1 MVRRDFLK
9 ALGIGVGTAS
19 LSGWL
24 PALAGAAQA
33 GGTQAGAAARRTKS
47 CILLW
52 MTGGP
57 SHLDTFDLKPEAR
70 SEVRGEFR
78 PIATSVPGIQISE
91 HFPRFARLLGHAA
104 IIRGMNTPEVDHQL
118 ASYHLHTGYQNRAG
132 GLSFPALGSI
142 ASQEL
147 GRGDFPLPSYAVIG
161 PGPQD
166 GTRAGFLG
174 PRHQPLYVPEPA
186 RGVENLTSLVDGVR
200 FERQFGLLRELE
212 SSFYRAYQAPAS
224 RAHSTML
231 ESSVRMMR
239 AQEAQAFD
247 LTREPEAA
255 RGRYGRTSFGQGCLL
270 ARRLIEVGVPFV
282 EVNMGLGNDG
292 WDTHTN
298 NFPRTRTLSAQ
309 VDPAMSAL
317 VEDLRDR
324 GLLEHTL
331 VVWMGEFGRSP
342 QITSGGGRNHHARAW
357 STVLVG
363 GGIRG
368 GQVIGRTDRD
378 AAAVAER
385 PVSVVDFM
393 ATLCRILGIDYTK
406 TNDSPGGRPVRIV
419 EDRDVIPIA
428 ELCS

>member
-1 MVRRDFLK
+1 MLRRDFLK
-9 ALGIGVGTAS
+9 ACGVGVGTAS

-24 PALAGAAQA
+24 PTL
-33 GGTQAGAAARRTKS
+33 AARADADGRRSKS

-78 PIATSVPGIQISE
+78 PIATAIAGIQISE
-91 HFPRFARLLGHAA
+91 HFPRFARLLRHAA
-104 IIRGMNTPEVDHQL
+104 IIRGMSTPEVDHQL

-132 GLSFPALGSI
+132 GASFPALGAI

-147 GRGDFPLPSYAVIG
+147 GRGLGRGEFPLPNYAVIG

-166 GTRAGFLG
+166 GTQAGFLG
-174 PRHQPLYVPEPA
+174 PRHQPLRVPEPA
-186 RGVENLTSLVDGVR
+186 RGVENLSALVDGPR
-200 FERQFGLLRELE
+200 FQRQFQLLGELE
-212 SSFYRAYQAPAS
+212 RSFYQAYQAPAGQ
-224 RAHSTML
+224 AHTTML
-231 ESSVRMMR
+231 QSAVRMMR
-239 AQEAQAFD
+239 ARESQAFD
-247 LTREPEAA
+247 LAREPEAV

-270 ARRLIEVGVPFV
+270 ARRLVEAGVPFV

-324 GLLEHTL
+324 GLLERTL
-331 VVWMGEFGRSP
+331 VIWMGEFGRTP

-357 STVLVG
+357 STVLAG
-363 GGIRG
+363 GGIHG

-378 AAAVAER
+378 AATVTDR

-393 ATLCRILGIDYTK
+393 ATLCRILGIDYTR
-406 TNDSPGGRPVRIV
+406 NNESPDGRPVRIV
-419 EDRDVIPIA
+419 DNRNVNPIA
-428 ELCS
+428 ELFP

>member
-1 MVRRDFLK
+1 MFRRDFLK
-9 ALGIGVGTAS
+9 ASGLSLGAAS

-24 PALAGAAQA
+24 PALAAHAVADG
-33 GGTQAGAAARRTKS
+33 RRSKS
-47 CILLW
+47 CIVLW

-78 PIATSVPGIQISE
+78 PIATSVAGIQISE
-91 HFPRFARLLGHAA
+91 HFRRFAALMEHAA
-104 IIRGMNTPEVDHQL
+104 IIRSMSTPEVDHQL

-132 GLSFPALGSI
+132 GLSFPALGAI

-147 GRGDFPLPSYAVIG
+147 GRADFPLPNYAVVG

-166 GTRAGFLG
+166 GTRSGFLG
-174 PRHQPLYVPEPA
+174 PRHQPLYVPEPV
-186 RGVENLTSLVDGVR
+186 RGVENLTASVDARR
-200 FERQFGLLRELE
+200 FERQFGLLGELE
-212 SSFYRAYQAPAS
+212 RSFYDAYRASAGH
-224 RAHSTML
+224 AHTTML
-231 ESSVRMMR
+231 HGSVRMMR
-239 AQEAQAFD
+239 AREVQAFD
-247 LTREPEAA
+247 LAREPESV
-255 RGRYGRTSFGQGCLL
+255 RGRYGRSSFGQGCLL

-298 NFPRTRTLSAQ
+298 NFPRTRSLCAQ
-309 VDPAMSAL
+309 VDPALSAL

-324 GLLEHTL
+324 GLLENTL

-342 QITSGGGRNHHARAW
+342 IITSGAGRNHHARAW
-357 STVLVG
+357 STVMIG

-378 AAAVAER
+378 AAAVSER

-393 ATLCRILGIDYTK
+393 ATICRILRIDYTK
-406 TNDSPGGRPVRIV
+406 HNESPDGRPVRIV
-419 EDRDVIPIA
+419 DNRMVNPIR
-428 ELCS
+428 ELFS